1 MAVNSFKCPQCGKF
15 TKHIQ
20 ISFREFSALDN
31 RGIGHGIFATF
42 CDFTGLSKFVVNDVA
57 GLRYYKCCE
66 CGRPTSRKLDGTEAI
81 GE

>member
-31 RGIGHGIFATF
+31 RGTGHGIFATV
-42 CDFTGLSKFVVNDVA
+42 CDLTGFTKFIVNDVA
-57 GLRYYKCCE
+57 GVRYYKCCE
-66 CGRPTSRKLDGTEAI
+66 CGRCTARNLK
-81 GE
+81 GEETIRE